1 VTGNE
6 RSYSNFMTD
15 RPSVPT
21 LLANGVLIGH
31 VGDVTHLTRRYT
43 ASQLIAFTFGVVA
56 LVTLLEFL
64 NAYGI
69 ISP

>member
-1 VTGNE
+1 MTGNK
-6 RSYSNFMTD
+6 RSHSKFMTD
-15 RPSVPT
+15 SRSGPP
-21 LLANGVLIGH
+21 LLANRVLMGH
-31 VGDVTHLTRRYT
+31 LEGVTHLTRRYT
-43 ASQLIAFTFGVVA
+43 ASQLIAFVFGVVA

>member
-1 VTGNE
+1 
-6 RSYSNFMTD
+6 MTD
-15 RPSVPT
+15 SLTGPT
-21 LLANGVLIGH
+21 LLATSVFLGHRGV
-31 VGDVTHLTRRYT
+31 VTHLSRRHIT
-43 ASQLIAFTFGVVA
+43 PQLIAGIFGVVA